1 MNVIKTRV
9 KLFDVIIIITVAS
22 LIIFI
27 SYFVY
32 MKPQGKTQILIRGQD
47 NEWTYPIEAEETVIV
62 TGPLGNTVIRL
73 NGQKTWIEASPCHNQ
88 NCVAAGIV
96 SKQGQWAAC
105 LPNNVL
111 LIIQGTVTEDND
123 VDAVVW

>member
-9 KLFDVIIIITVAS
+9 KILDIVIIFAVLS
-22 LIIFI
+22 LTLFI

-32 MKPQGKTQILIRGQD
+32 MKPQGKPQVLIRGQD
-47 NEWTYPIEAEETVIV
+47 NEWIFPITTVETVFVPGPIGKTIV
-62 TGPLGNTVIRL
+62 HLD
-73 NGQKTWIEASPCHNQ
+73 GQKAWIESSPCYNQ
-88 NCVAAGIV
+88 TCEAAGAV

-111 LIIQGTVTEDND
+111 LIIQGAFLEDND